1 MLLGTLLD
9 LYSLVVIAAV
19 VLSWTQLPPSHPVV
33 QFVDMFTAPV
43 LAPIRRVI
51 PTVGGL
57 DLSPMV
63 LLIGLQLLRGLFMI

>member
-9 LYSLVVIAAV
+9 LYSLVIVAAV

-33 QFVDMFTAPV
+33 QFVDKLTAPV

-63 LLIGLQLLRGLFMI
+63 LLIGLQLLRQLFMI

>member
-9 LYSLVVIAAV
+9 LYSLVIVAAV

-33 QFVDMFTAPV
+33 QFVDMLTAPV
-43 LAPIRRVI
+43 LAPIRRMI

-63 LLIGLQLLRGLFMI
+63 LLIGLQLLRQLFMI